1 MGQRQVAGADR
12 QNAPA
17 TEWYEG
23 LSVRIMPLRNMVLV
37 RLEPEAPLSGLQ
49 VIRPERVVRPAKILA
64 CGPEVRD
71 LAPDMVALVN
81 IVTATQVDGCYLV
94 PAPSIL
100 GTL

>member
-1 MGQRQVAGADR
+1 MWPG
-12 QNAPA
+12 PM
-17 TEWYEG
+17 
-23 LSVRIMPLRNMVLV
+23 RISPLRNMVLV
-37 RLEPEAPLSGLQ
+37 RLVPEPAPSGLQ
-49 VIRPERVVRPAKILA
+49 VVRDAKAVRAATILA

-71 LAPDMVALVN
+71 LQIDQVALVN